1 MSATALTP
9 SRTDSAADK
18 LRQEILIGGA
28 APGDLS
34 AESAVAQRLGV
45 SRVPVR
51 EALFALEREGLVEFS
66 GTDRAYVKAVTPKD
80 FEELYTLRI
89 TLEPLATRP
98 ATSKLRLDA
107 GSLEKNIAATQ
118 RAKSVKAVARLDI
131 EFHVIMRDAPG
142 NARLLKLW
150 QSMRGELEL
159 WLARLHLSHQ
169 PQTSETQRETVAAH
183 TGIMQGLR
191 MQASAASCKAGVPR
205 STNRTCSALLTVARK
220 TSPST

>member
-18 LRQEILIGGA
+18 LRQEILSGGA
-28 APGDLS
+28 SPGDLP

-45 SRVPVR
+45 TRVPVR

-66 GTDRAYVKAVTPKD
+66 GTGRAYVKALTPKD

-89 TLEPLATRP
+89 TLEPLAARP

-107 GSLEKNIAATQ
+107 GTLEKNIAATQ

-131 EFHVIMRDAPG
+131 EFHKIMLDAPR

-159 WLARLHLSHQ
+159 WLA
-169 PQTSETQRETVAAH
+169 
-183 TGIMQGLR
+183 
-191 MQASAASCKAGVPR
+191 
-205 STNRTCSALLTVARK
+205 
-220 TSPST
+220 